1 MKNQSIEQ
9 LQEQVALLSE
19 RNAYLENQ
27 LTTHKQ
33 QWQSEKQNLLKSISY
48 PDTKTNIYK
57 DFFSQLTEGIYR
69 FDIDK
74 PMDINLPIEEQIDYL
89 YDHLFMKECNATL
102 VKMYGAKDESELL
115 GKNMTFFHGGKHHKT
130 NRESFKEFVLN
141 GYKAENIES
150 EEIGVDGKK
159 KFFLNNS
166 LSVIKDGFY
175 IRMWGT
181 QTDITQSKI
190 AQESIKRNLEFQTL
204 ISKISSSFIWAF
216 NMNTSINTY
225 LKTIAEYTGAGR
237 SYIFRLNNDG
247 ALMNNTHEWCA
258 PNIPPQIEYLQ
269 NQKTDSFP
277 WWMKKLR
284 NGERIH
290 INEVSKLP
298 KEAQSEKEMLEQQDI
313 KSLIALPLISAGK
326 LIGFIGLDNVTKTK
340 TWTAED
346 INTLSISS
354 EILVSAIHSNEA
366 EAALFKSERK
376 YRFLTE
382 TMKDVI
388 SSISPFGILKYSS
401 PSVTAF
407 GGYIAEEEKGNH
419 VSKYFAKKTELVSAL
434 KILAQVLI
442 SHKSGYFR
450 FLYKA
455 KDRAPFPVEFSY
467 TPEVVHGNVKEIH
480 LVMRDV
486 SERDQALQ
494 ARKESE
500 EKFRNIF
507 EVVDDGIIYA
517 DNKFKVLDV
526 NPAFT
531 RITNIQKE
539 EIAGKNAFYLAKKFA
554 NRSQLPNIL
563 QFLKTRISN
572 NKLDSFEMQYNSKIL
587 DIYASSLF
595 KGERTVG
602 VIRDITEKKENELS
616 LIESEN
622 RFKAL
627 ANATYE
633 GIVLTEKGEIIDA
646 NEAFCRMSGY
656 SYKEILGL
664 SINNFFSPKEAELVL
679 NNITSLVNKPIDAL
693 ALDKNGN
700 TLHVEVQSRAF
711 KYKNKAVRI
720 IAIRDISERKNTE
733 IRLIENE
740 KELQRLNTGLS
751 ELVQKEVEKSRKKDL
766 LMMSQSKQASMGEMI
781 GNIAHQ
787 WRQPLNDI
795 GIYIQNLQDSYEY
808 NELDEKQL
816 NAVVDNTMK
825 KLEYMSQTIDDFR
838 NFFRSDKK
846 QILFPLGLH
855 IKKTLSLIQ
864 ARLDNSHIFTV
875 LNIQD
880 NCHYEG
886 YPNEFSQAL
895 LNILNN
901 AHDVL
906 LERNISSPQITIN
919 LSKEKNNY
927 LICVNDNA
935 GGINNNI
942 MDNIFDPYFSTKE
955 KTAGTGLGLYISK
968 TIIEKNLGGKL
979 SVSNTNEGAQ
989 FQIKL

>member
-467 TPEVVHGNVKEIH
+467 TPEVVHG
-480 LVMRDV
+480 
-486 SERDQALQ
+486 
-494 ARKESE
+494 
-500 EKFRNIF
+500 
-507 EVVDDGIIYA
+507 
-517 DNKFKVLDV
+517 
-526 NPAFT
+526 
-531 RITNIQKE
+531 
-539 EIAGKNAFYLAKKFA
+539 
-554 NRSQLPNIL
+554 
-563 QFLKTRISN
+563 
-572 NKLDSFEMQYNSKIL
+572 
-587 DIYASSLF
+587 
-595 KGERTVG
+595 
-602 VIRDITEKKENELS
+602 
-616 LIESEN
+616 
-622 RFKAL
+622 
-627 ANATYE
+627 
-633 GIVLTEKGEIIDA
+633 
-646 NEAFCRMSGY
+646 
-656 SYKEILGL
+656 
-664 SINNFFSPKEAELVL
+664 
-679 NNITSLVNKPIDAL
+679 
-693 ALDKNGN
+693 
-700 TLHVEVQSRAF
+700 
-711 KYKNKAVRI
+711 
-720 IAIRDISERKNTE
+720 
-733 IRLIENE
+733 
-740 KELQRLNTGLS
+740 
-751 ELVQKEVEKSRKKDL
+751 
-766 LMMSQSKQASMGEMI
+766 
-781 GNIAHQ
+781 
-787 WRQPLNDI
+787 
-795 GIYIQNLQDSYEY
+795 
-808 NELDEKQL
+808 
-816 NAVVDNTMK
+816 
-825 KLEYMSQTIDDFR
+825 
-838 NFFRSDKK
+838 
-846 QILFPLGLH
+846 
-855 IKKTLSLIQ
+855 
-864 ARLDNSHIFTV
+864 
-875 LNIQD
+875 
-880 NCHYEG
+880 
-886 YPNEFSQAL
+886 
-895 LNILNN
+895 
-901 AHDVL
+901 
-906 LERNISSPQITIN
+906 
-919 LSKEKNNY
+919 
-927 LICVNDNA
+927 
-935 GGINNNI
+935 
-942 MDNIFDPYFSTKE
+942 
-955 KTAGTGLGLYISK
+955 
-968 TIIEKNLGGKL
+968 
-979 SVSNTNEGAQ
+979 
-989 FQIKL
+989 